1 MLNKIL
7 TIALPIALPFLV
19 YMVYVTMVRRGGGA
33 SGRVPTVS
41 DAAWPWLG
49 MAGVALMAAVLIS
62 YRLVFSNPAGPDV
75 LVEPHRYIDGEIR
88 PYRVIERDAA
98 ETPLNAVDG
107 AEDAQDPGNSEGR
120 GNTEERE

>member
-7 TIALPIALPFLV
+7 TIVLPIALPFLV
-19 YMVYVTMVRRGGGA
+19 YMVYVTMARRGGGA
-33 SGRVPTVS
+33 SGRVPRVS

-75 LVEPHRYIDGEIR
+75 VVEPNRYIDGEIK

-98 ETPLNAVDG
+98 ETPPHAVGD
-107 AEDAQDPGNSEGR
+107 AEDAQGQE
-120 GNTEERE
+120 NTEEGK